1 MGGTTF
7 TALGSQTLSLN
18 ELHNY
23 PLIGLGRETMTFQF
37 FNRFFMSHGLE
48 FAPDTETATT
58 DQILPLVKSEL
69 GLAFMPKPMAE
80 AAIANREI
88 VEILWRR
95 RYRREIYVWYMIYI
109 TRSVRRQES

>member
-1 MGGTTF
+1 
-7 TALGSQTLSLN
+7 
-18 ELHNY
+18 
-23 PLIGLGRETMTFQF
+23 
-37 FNRFFMSHGLE
+37 MSHGLE

-88 VEILWRR
+88 VEIALEE
-95 RYRREIYVWYMIYI
+95 EIPQRNIVWYMIYI
-109 TRSVRRQES
+109 NRLVRRQES